1 LWGLTWTMQPK
12 NFEISVFIL
21 LTKKKYHTFFVMDC
35 KIVYRDLF
43 EPWHT
48 RLEGTNGV

>member
-21 LTKKKYHTFFVMDC
+21 LTKKKYHIFFVMDC